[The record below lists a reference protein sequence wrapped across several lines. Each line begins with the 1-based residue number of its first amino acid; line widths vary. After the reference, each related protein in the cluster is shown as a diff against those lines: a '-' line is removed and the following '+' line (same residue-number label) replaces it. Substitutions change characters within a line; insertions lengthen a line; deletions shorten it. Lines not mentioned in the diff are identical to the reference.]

1 VRKLLVFLIVIAALG
16 VGGDRIAARVVANE
30 AEHRLVNE
38 GFTAP
43 SLQMHGFPFLT
54 QLAARRFERVTL
66 TADGLDSGE
75 GEARAV
81 SAELTDVH
89 APASG
94 PVQVAAMTASGTVPY
109 EVVSRAVGASSVQL
123 APAPGGQVQ
132 VSRTVEV
139 AGQSF
144 DVVAKARVQARGTQ
158 LRIVPTGLEVAGL
171 GSLDARLSAL
181 LSDQVA
187 IVYDIP
193 DLPAGLRVE
202 QVTATR
208 TGFQVRVSGRDLAVT
223 VSASGIAAPRGRL

>member
-1 VRKLLVFLIVIAALG
+1 MKKLLVFLIVIAALA
-16 VGGDRIAARVVANE
+16 VGGDRVAAGLVADD
-30 AEHRLVNE
+30 AERRLETE

-43 SLQMHGFPFLT
+43 SVQMHGFPFLT

-66 TADGLDSGE
+66 TADGIDAGE

-89 APASG
+89 APQSG
-94 PVQVAAMTASGTVPY
+94 PVQVGTLTASGTVPY
-109 EVVSRAVGASSVQL
+109 DVVSRASGSAALQL
-123 APAPGGQVQ
+123 APGAGGQVQ

-171 GSLDARLSAL
+171 ASLDARLSAL

-193 DLPAGLRVE
+193 DLPAGVRVE
-202 QVTATR
+202 KVTATR
-208 TGFQVRVSGRDLAVT
+208 TGFQVRVTGRDLAVT
-223 VSASGIAAPRGRL
+223 VSAIGISAPQ